1 MKYTLL
7 VLAALAL
14 PGAALAQTDKVKVK
28 VKTKGQPVGS
38 PVGRYPGG
46 IAPHGSVPMPDP
58 LPDPPAPG
66 AGIRPPGPVSAPP
79 TDYAVPYADRYI
91 TQEHLR
97 RDLTVLA
104 SDEYEGRETG
114 TKGQKMA
121 AEYISKQFAAD
132 SLVAPVAANAAN
144 PYLQTFGLEH
154 SAWQP
159 GGALTAGGKAYEWL
173 KDFYAFGRSPF
184 GQATAV
190 QPVFVGYGIEQGDY
204 SDYKGRDV
212 QGKDLL
218 VLLGEPR
225 TAEGKSVLSPDGS
238 PTKWSV
244 DFRAKAA
251 LAAQKGARSIF
262 FVSQE
267 AADKFEKTT
276 ARLAPRVMQ
285 PIIAFADQPGGRAP
299 AFFVS
304 PALGLKLLGANAAA
318 VQQYATA
325 TAAAK
330 KPVASKFKPVKFSI
344 SAPQQRST
352 VTTENVL
359 GFLPGTDLKDEILV
373 VSAHYDHLG
382 IIGGEVYNGADD
394 DGSGTV
400 GMLSIAQAFA
410 KAARSG
416 HAPRRSLLFL
426 ANTGEEKGLLGSE
439 YYTDHPVFPLAN
451 TVTDLN
457 IDMIGRT
464 DEAHAGKPD
473 YVYVIGSDKLS
484 SQLHAALQE
493 TNRQHGNVDL
503 DFRFND
509 PADPNRFYYRSDHY
523 NFAKQGIPVAFFFSG
538 VHPDYH
544 EASDEISKIEF
555 NKLEARARL
564 VFFLAWDL
572 ANRNARPV
580 VDSNRQ

>member
-1 MKYTLL
+1 MKYLAL
-7 VLAALAL
+7 AAALAL
-14 PGAALAQTDKVKVK
+14 PASLLAQTPTKVKAK
-28 VKTKGQPVGS
+28 LKPGS
-38 PVGRYPGG
+38 PVASPGVR
-46 IAPHGSVPMPDP
+46 PHAP
-58 LPDPPAPG
+58 LPAPPA
-66 AGIRPPGPVSAPP
+66 
-79 TDYAVPYADRYI
+79 DYAVPYADRYI

-97 RDLTVLA
+97 RDLSVLA

-121 AEYISKQFAAD
+121 AAYISQQFKDD
-132 SLVAPVAANAAN
+132 SLQAPVAANAAN
-144 PYLQTFGLEH
+144 PYLQPFSLER

-159 GGALTAGGKAYEWL
+159 GGTLTVGGKAYEWL

-184 GQATAV
+184 EQATAV

-212 QGKDLL
+212 KGQDVI

-238 PTKWSV
+238 ATKWGV

-262 FVSQE
+262 FVTQE
-267 AADKFEKTT
+267 PADRFEKAT

-285 PIIAFADQPGGRAP
+285 PTIAAAETGNGRAP
-299 AFFVS
+299 AFFLS
-304 PALGLKLLGANAAA
+304 PALGLKVLGTNAAA
-318 VQQYATA
+318 LQQYATA
-325 TAAAK
+325 TAAARQ
-330 KPVASKFKPVKFSI
+330 PGASKLKPVKFSI
-344 SAPQQRST
+344 SAPQQRSA

-359 GFLPGTDLKDEILV
+359 GFLPGTNLKDEIV
-373 VSAHYDHLG
+373 VISAHYDHLG
-382 IIGGEVYNGADD
+382 IIGGQVYNGADD

-410 KAARSG
+410 KASRSG
-416 HAPRRSLLFL
+416 HAPRRSILFL

-439 YYTDHPVFPLAN
+439 YYTDHSVFPLAN

-464 DEAHAGKPD
+464 DAAHEGKPN

-484 SQLHAALQE
+484 SQLHEALQ
-493 TNRQHGNVDL
+493 TANRQHGNLDL

-523 NFAKQGIPVAFFFSG
+523 NFAKKGIPVAFFFSG
-538 VHPDYH
+538 VHADYH
-544 EASDEISKIEF
+544 EASDEIAKIEF
-555 NKLEARARL
+555 DKLEARARL

-572 ANRNARPV
+572 VNRDARPV
-580 VDSNRQ
+580 VDSNKP

>member
-1 MKYTLL
+1 MKYTALL
-7 VLAALAL
+7 LAALAL
-14 PGAALAQTDKVKVK
+14 PAPLLAQKTPT
-28 VKTKGQPVGS
+28 KTKTKLKPGTTAS
-38 PVGRYPGG
+38 PVVR
-46 IAPHGSVPMPDP
+46 PHEP
-58 LPDPPAPG
+58 LPAPPA
-66 AGIRPPGPVSAPP
+66 
-79 TDYAVPYADRYI
+79 DYAVPYADRYI

-97 RDLTVLA
+97 RDLSVLA

-121 AEYISKQFAAD
+121 AAYISQQFKDD
-132 SLVAPVAANAAN
+132 SLQAPVAANVAN
-144 PYLQTFGLEH
+144 PYLQTFGMER

-159 GGALTAGGKAYEWL
+159 GGTLTVGGKAYEWL
-173 KDFYAFGRSPF
+173 KDFYAFGRTPF
-184 GQATAV
+184 DQATAV
-190 QPVFVGYGIEQGDY
+190 QPVFLGYGIEQEGY
-204 SDYKGRDV
+204 SDYAGRDV
-212 QGKDLL
+212 KGKDLL
-218 VLLGEPR
+218 ILLGEPMNVDGR
-225 TAEGKSVLSPDGS
+225 PELSKDGK
-238 PTKWSV
+238 PTKWGV

-251 LAAQKGARSIF
+251 LAAQKGARSVF
-262 FVSQE
+262 FITQE
-267 AADKFEKTT
+267 PADKFEKMT

-285 PIIAFADQPGGRAP
+285 PTIAFADQPGSRAP
-299 AFFVS
+299 AFFLS
-304 PALGLKLLGANAAA
+304 PALGLKVLGTTAARLSKEYALGAA
-318 VQQYATA
+318 
-325 TAAAK
+325 
-330 KPVASKFKPVKFSI
+330 ASKPLAAGIFKPIRFSI
-344 SAPQQRST
+344 SAPQQRSA

-359 GFLPGTDLKDEILV
+359 GFLPGTDLKDEIVV

-382 IIGGEVYNGADD
+382 VIGGEVYNGADD

-464 DEAHAGKPD
+464 DVAHEGKPN

-484 SQLHAALQE
+484 SQLHEALQ
-493 TNRQHGNVDL
+493 TANRQHGNLDL

-509 PADPNRFYYRSDHY
+509 PQDPNRFYYRSDHY
-523 NFAKQGIPVAFFFSG
+523 NFAKKGIPVAFFFSG
-538 VHPDYH
+538 VHADYH

-555 NKLEARARL
+555 DKLEARARL

-572 ANRNARPV
+572 ANRDARPA
-580 VDSNRQ
+580 VDSNKP

>member
-1 MKYTLL
+1 MKYTTLL
-7 VLAALAL
+7 LAALAL
-14 PGAALAQTDKVKVK
+14 PAPLLAQTTK
-28 VKTKGQPVGS
+28 VKTKLKPGS
-38 PVGRYPGG
+38 SAKKM
-46 IAPHGSVPMPDP
+46 APAASPTSAA
-58 LPDPPAPG
+58 PA
-66 AGIRPPGPVSAPP
+66 
-79 TDYAVPYADRYI
+79 DYATQYAERYV

-97 RDLTVLA
+97 RDLSVLA

-121 AEYISKQFAAD
+121 AAYISKQFADD
-132 SLVAPVAANAAN
+132 SLQAPVAANTAN
-144 PYLQTFGLEH
+144 PYLQTFGMER

-159 GGALTAGGKAYEWL
+159 GGTITAGGKAYEWL
-173 KDFYAFGRSPF
+173 KDFYAFGRTPF
-184 GQATAV
+184 DQATAV
-190 QPVFVGYGIEQGDY
+190 QPMFVGYGIEEGAY
-204 SDYKGRDV
+204 SDYKGVDV
-212 QGKDLL
+212 KGKDLI

-238 PTKWSV
+238 ATKWGV

-251 LAAQKGARSIF
+251 LAAAKGARSVF

-267 AADKFEKTT
+267 PADKFEKMT

-285 PIIAFADQPGGRAP
+285 PTIAFADQPGSRAP
-299 AFFVS
+299 AFFLS
-304 PALGLKLLGANAAA
+304 PALSMKVLGANATSLT
-318 VQQYATA
+318 QYATA

-330 KPVASKFKPVKFSI
+330 QPVASKFKPVKFSI
-344 SAPQQRST
+344 SAPQQRT
-352 VTTENVL
+352 AVTTENVL

-382 IIGGEVYNGADD
+382 TIGGQVYNGADD

-410 KAARSG
+410 KAAHSG
-416 HAPRRSLLFL
+416 HGPRRSILFL

-439 YYTDHPVFPLAN
+439 YYTDHPIFPLAN

-464 DEAHAGKPD
+464 DVGHEGKPN

-484 SQLHAALQE
+484 SQLHEALQ
-493 TNRQHGNVDL
+493 TANRQHGNIDL

-523 NFAKQGIPVAFFFSG
+523 NFAKKGIPVAFFFNG
-538 VHPDYH
+538 VHADYH

-555 NKLEARARL
+555 DKLEARARL

-572 ANRNARPV
+572 ANRDAKPV
-580 VDSNRQ
+580 VDSNKP

>member
-1 MKYTLL
+1 MKYL
-7 VLAALAL
+7 VLAVALAL
-14 PGAALAQTDKVKVK
+14 PAPLLAQTPTK
-28 VKTKGQPVGS
+28 VKTKFK
-38 PVGRYPGG
+38 PGT
-46 IAPHGSVPMPDP
+46 AAKKAA
-58 LPDPPAPG
+58 LPASAQPAPP
-66 AGIRPPGPVSAPP
+66 I
-79 TDYAVPYADRYI
+79 DYATQYADRYV

-97 RDLTVLA
+97 RDLSVLA

-121 AEYISKQFAAD
+121 AAYISQQFKDD
-132 SLVAPVAANAAN
+132 SLQAPVVANAAN
-144 PYLQTFGLEH
+144 PYLQTFGMER

-159 GGALTAGGKAYEWL
+159 GGTVTVGGKAYEWL

-184 GQATAV
+184 DQATAV
-190 QPVFVGYGIEQGDY
+190 QPVFLGYGIEQGDY

-212 QGKDLL
+212 KGQDVI

-225 TAEGKSVLSPDGS
+225 TAEGKSVLSPDGT
-238 PTKWSV
+238 PTKWAV

-251 LAAQKGARSIF
+251 LAAAKGARSIF

-267 AADKFEKTT
+267 PTDKFEKMT

-285 PIIAFADQPGGRAP
+285 PIIAFADQAGGRAP
-299 AFFVS
+299 AFFLS
-304 PALGLKLLGANAAA
+304 PALGLKVLGTNATTL
-318 VQQYATA
+318 QQYATA

-330 KPVASKFKPVKFSI
+330 QPVTSKLKPSKFSI
-344 SAPQQRST
+344 SAPQQRSA

-400 GMLSIAQAFA
+400 GMLSIAQAFS
-410 KAARSG
+410 KAAHAG
-416 HAPRRSLLFL
+416 HGPRRSILFL

-464 DEAHAGKPD
+464 DVAHEGKPN

-484 SQLHAALQE
+484 SQLHEALQ
-493 TNRQHGNVDL
+493 TANRQHGNIDL

-523 NFAKQGIPVAFFFSG
+523 NFAKKGIPVAFFFNG
-538 VHPDYH
+538 VHADYH

-555 NKLEARARL
+555 GKLEARARL

-572 ANRNARPV
+572 ANRDAKPV
-580 VDSNRQ
+580 VDSNKP

>member
-1 MKYTLL
+1 MKYTTLL
-7 VLAALAL
+7 LAALAL
-14 PGAALAQTDKVKVK
+14 PAPLLAQTTK
-28 VKTKGQPVGS
+28 VKTKLKPGS
-38 PVGRYPGG
+38 PAKAAVR
-46 IAPHGSVPMPDP
+46 PHAPMPA
-58 LPDPPAPG
+58 PPA
-66 AGIRPPGPVSAPP
+66 
-79 TDYAVPYADRYI
+79 DYATQYADRYV

-97 RDLTVLA
+97 RDLSVLA

-121 AEYISKQFAAD
+121 AAYISKQFADD
-132 SLVAPVAANAAN
+132 SLQAPVMANTAN
-144 PYLQTFGLEH
+144 PYLQSFGMER

-159 GGALTAGGKAYEWL
+159 GGTITAGGKAYEWL

-184 GQATAV
+184 DQATAV
-190 QPVFVGYGIEQGDY
+190 QPVFLGYGIEEGAY

-212 QGKDLL
+212 KGQDVI
-218 VLLGEPR
+218 VLLGEPH
-225 TAEGKSVLSPDGS
+225 TADGKSVLSPDGS
-238 PTKWSV
+238 ATKWGV

-251 LAAQKGARSIF
+251 LAASKGARSIF

-267 AADKFEKTT
+267 PADRFEKMT

-285 PIIAFADQPGGRAP
+285 PTIAFADQPGSRAP
-299 AFFVS
+299 AFFLS
-304 PALGLKLLGANAAA
+304 PALSLKVLNTNAASLA
-318 VQQYATA
+318 QYATA

-330 KPVASKFKPVKFSI
+330 QPAASKLKPVKFSI
-344 SAPQQRST
+344 NAAQQRT
-352 VTTENVL
+352 AVTTENVL
-359 GFLPGTDLKDEILV
+359 GFLPGTDLKEEILV

-382 IIGGEVYNGADD
+382 VIGGEVYNGADD

-410 KAARSG
+410 KAAHSG
-416 HAPRRSLLFL
+416 HGPRRSILFL

-464 DEAHAGKPD
+464 DVGHEGKPN

-484 SQLHAALQE
+484 SQLHEALQ
-493 TNRQHGNVDL
+493 TANRQHGNIDL

-523 NFAKQGIPVAFFFSG
+523 NFAKKGIPVAFFFNG
-538 VHPDYH
+538 VHADYH

-555 NKLEARARL
+555 DKLEARARL

-572 ANRNARPV
+572 ANRDTKPV
-580 VDSNRQ
+580 VDSNKP

>member
-1 MKYTLL
+1 MKYTTLL
-7 VLAALAL
+7 LAALAL
-14 PGAALAQTDKVKVK
+14 PAPLLAQTTK
-28 VKTKGQPVGS
+28 VKTK
-38 PVGRYPGG
+38 
-46 IAPHGSVPMPDP
+46 
-58 LPDPPAPG
+58 LKPG
-66 AGIRPPGPVSAPP
+66 ASTKKVAPAASP
-79 TDYAVPYADRYI
+79 TPAAPADYATQYAERYV

-97 RDLTVLA
+97 RDLSVLA

-121 AEYISKQFAAD
+121 AAYISKQFADD
-132 SLVAPVAANAAN
+132 SLLAPVAANTAN
-144 PYLQTFGLEH
+144 PYLQTFGMER

-159 GGALTAGGKAYEWL
+159 GGTLTVGGKAYEWL
-173 KDFYAFGRSPF
+173 KDFYAFGRTPF
-184 GQATAV
+184 DQATAV
-190 QPVFVGYGIEQGDY
+190 QPVFVGYGIEEGAY
-204 SDYKGRDV
+204 SDYKGVDV

-218 VLLGEPR
+218 VLLGEPH
-225 TAEGKSVLSPDGS
+225 TADGKSVLSPDGS
-238 PTKWSV
+238 ATKWGV

-251 LAAQKGARSIF
+251 LAAAKGARSIF

-267 AADKFEKTT
+267 PADKFEKMT
-276 ARLAPRVMQ
+276 ARLAPRIMQ
-285 PIIAFADQPGGRAP
+285 PITAFADQPGGRAP
-299 AFFVS
+299 AFFLS
-304 PALGLKLLGANAAA
+304 PALGMKVLNTNAASLA
-318 VQQYATA
+318 QYATA
-325 TAAAK
+325 TATAK
-330 KPVASKFKPVKFSI
+330 QPVAGKFKPVKFSI
-344 SAPQQRST
+344 SAPQQRT
-352 VTTENVL
+352 AVTTENVL

-382 IIGGEVYNGADD
+382 IIGGQVYNGADD

-410 KAARSG
+410 KASRSG
-416 HAPRRSLLFL
+416 HGPRRSILFL

-464 DEAHAGKPD
+464 DVGHEGKPN

-484 SQLHAALQE
+484 SQLHEALQNV
-493 TNRQHGNVDL
+493 NRQHGNIDL

-523 NFAKQGIPVAFFFSG
+523 NFAKKGIPVAFFFNG
-538 VHPDYH
+538 VHADYH

-555 NKLEARARL
+555 DKLEARARL

-572 ANRNARPV
+572 ANRDTKPV
-580 VDSNRQ
+580 VDSNKP

>member
-1 MKYTLL
+1 MKYTALL
-7 VLAALAL
+7 LATLAL
-14 PGAALAQTDKVKVK
+14 PAPLLAQTQTK
-28 VKTKGQPVGS
+28 VKTKLKPGAAAS
-38 PVGRYPGG
+38 PGVR
-46 IAPHGSVPMPDP
+46 PHAPMPA
-58 LPDPPAPG
+58 PPA
-66 AGIRPPGPVSAPP
+66 
-79 TDYAVPYADRYI
+79 DYATQYADRYV

-97 RDLTVLA
+97 RDLSVLA

-121 AEYISKQFAAD
+121 AAYISKQFADD
-132 SLVAPVAANAAN
+132 SLQAPVVANTAN
-144 PYLQTFGLEH
+144 PYLQTFAMER
-154 SAWQP
+154 STWQP
-159 GGALTAGGKAYEWL
+159 GATLTAGGKAYEWL
-173 KDFYAFGRSPF
+173 KDFYAFGRTPF
-184 GQATAV
+184 DQATAV
-190 QPVFVGYGIEQGDY
+190 QPIFLGYGIEQDGY
-204 SDYKGRDV
+204 SDYKGVDV
-212 QGKDLL
+212 KGKDVI
-218 VLLGEPR
+218 VLLGEPH
-225 TAEGKSVLSPDGS
+225 TADGKSVLSPDGS
-238 PTKWSV
+238 ATKWDV

-251 LAAQKGARSIF
+251 LAAQKGVRSIF

-267 AADKFEKTT
+267 PADKFEKMT

-285 PIIAFADQPGGRAP
+285 PTIAFADQPGSRAP
-299 AFFVS
+299 AFFLS
-304 PALGLKLLGANAAA
+304 PALGLKVLSTNAAA
-318 VQQYATA
+318 LQQYGTA

-330 KPVASKFKPVKFSI
+330 QPVASKIRPVKFSI
-344 SAPQQRST
+344 SAPQQRT
-352 VTTENVL
+352 GVTTENVL
-359 GFLPGTDLKDEILV
+359 GFLPGTDLKDEIVV

-382 IIGGEVYNGADD
+382 IIGGQVYNGADD

-416 HAPRRSLLFL
+416 HAPRRSMLFL

-464 DEAHAGKPD
+464 DAAHEGKPN

-484 SQLHAALQE
+484 SQLHEALQ
-493 TNRQHGNVDL
+493 TANRQHGNIDL

-523 NFAKQGIPVAFFFSG
+523 NFAKKGIPVAFFFNG
-538 VHPDYH
+538 VHADYH

-555 NKLEARARL
+555 DKLEARARL

-572 ANRNARPV
+572 VNRDTKPV
-580 VDSNRQ
+580 VDSNKP

>member
-1 MKYTLL
+1 MKYTTLL
-7 VLAALAL
+7 LAALAL
-14 PGAALAQTDKVKVK
+14 PAPLLAQTTK
-28 VKTKGQPVGS
+28 VKTKLKPGS
-38 PVGRYPGG
+38 SAKKM
-46 IAPHGSVPMPDP
+46 APAASST
-58 LPDPPAPG
+58 PA
-66 AGIRPPGPVSAPP
+66 APA
-79 TDYAVPYADRYI
+79 DYATQYAERYV

-97 RDLTVLA
+97 RDLSVLA

-121 AEYISKQFAAD
+121 AAYISKQFADD
-132 SLVAPVAANAAN
+132 SLQAPVAANTAN
-144 PYLQTFGLEH
+144 PYLQTFGMER

-159 GGALTAGGKAYEWL
+159 GGTITAGGKAYEWL
-173 KDFYAFGRSPF
+173 KDFYAFGRTPF
-184 GQATAV
+184 DQATAV
-190 QPVFVGYGIEQGDY
+190 QPVFLGYGIEEGDY
-204 SDYKGRDV
+204 SDYAGRDV
-212 QGKDLL
+212 KGKDLL
-218 VLLGEPR
+218 ILLGEPMNMDGR
-225 TAEGKSVLSPDGS
+225 PELSKDGN
-238 PTKWSV
+238 PTKWGV

-251 LAAQKGARSIF
+251 LAAQKGARSVF
-262 FVSQE
+262 FITQE
-267 AADKFEKTT
+267 PADKFEKMT

-285 PIIAFADQPGGRAP
+285 PTIAFADQTGSRAP
-299 AFFVS
+299 SFFLS
-304 PALGLKLLGANAAA
+304 PALGMKVLGTTAARLSKEYALGAA
-318 VQQYATA
+318 
-325 TAAAK
+325 
-330 KPVASKFKPVKFSI
+330 ASKPLAVGTFKPVKFSI
-344 SAPQQRST
+344 SAPQQRT
-352 VTTENVL
+352 AVTTENVL

-382 IIGGEVYNGADD
+382 VIGGEVYNGADD

-410 KAARSG
+410 KAAHSG
-416 HAPRRSLLFL
+416 HGPRRSILFL

-464 DEAHAGKPD
+464 DVGHEGKPN

-484 SQLHAALQE
+484 SQLHEALQ
-493 TNRQHGNVDL
+493 TANRQHGNIDL

-523 NFAKQGIPVAFFFSG
+523 NFAKKGIPVAFFFNG
-538 VHPDYH
+538 VHADYH

-555 NKLEARARL
+555 DKLEARARL

-572 ANRNARPV
+572 ANRDTKPV
-580 VDSNRQ
+580 VDSNKP

>member
-1 MKYTLL
+1 MKYTVL
-7 VLAALAL
+7 LAAAL
-14 PGAALAQTDKVKVK
+14 SLPAPLLAQAQVK
-28 VKTKGQPVGS
+28 VKTKHKPGS
-38 PVGRYPGG
+38 PAKAAVR
-46 IAPHGSVPMPDP
+46 
-58 LPDPPAPG
+58 PPAPQ
-66 AGIRPPGPVSAPP
+66 P
-79 TDYAVPYADRYI
+79 TSPADYATQYADRYV

-97 RDLTVLA
+97 RDLSVLA

-121 AEYISKQFAAD
+121 AAYISKQFADD
-132 SLVAPVAANAAN
+132 SLQAPVTANTAN
-144 PYLQTFGLEH
+144 PYLQTFGMER

-159 GGALTAGGKAYEWL
+159 GGTVTVGGKAYEWL
-173 KDFYAFGRSPF
+173 KDFYAFGRTPF
-184 GQATAV
+184 DQATAV
-190 QPVFVGYGIEQGDY
+190 QPVFLGYGIEQGEY

-212 QGKDLL
+212 KGQDVI

-225 TAEGKSVLSPDGS
+225 TADGKSVLSPDGT
-238 PTKWSV
+238 PTKWGV

-251 LAAQKGARSIF
+251 LAAEKGARSIF

-267 AADKFEKTT
+267 PADKFEKMT

-285 PIIAFADQPGGRAP
+285 PTIAFADQPGGRAP
-299 AFFVS
+299 AFFLS
-304 PALGLKLLGANAAA
+304 PALGLKVLGTNAATLA
-318 VQQYATA
+318 QYATA

-330 KPVASKFKPVKFSI
+330 QPAASKLKPVKFSI
-344 SAPQQRST
+344 SAPQQRT
-352 VTTENVL
+352 AVTTENVL
-359 GFLPGTDLKDEILV
+359 GFLPGTDKKDEILV

-410 KAARSG
+410 KAAHAG
-416 HAPRRSLLFL
+416 HGPRRSILFL

-451 TVTDLN
+451 TITDLN

-464 DEAHAGKPD
+464 DAAHEGKPNF
-473 YVYVIGSDKLS
+473 VYVIGSDKLS
-484 SQLHAALQE
+484 SQLHEALQ
-493 TNRQHGNVDL
+493 TANRQHGNIDL

-523 NFAKQGIPVAFFFSG
+523 NFAKKGIPVAFFFNG
-538 VHPDYH
+538 VHADYH

-555 NKLEARARL
+555 DKLEARARL

-572 ANRNARPV
+572 ANRDNKPV
-580 VDSNRQ
+580 VDSNKP

>member
-1 MKYTLL
+1 MKYTVLL
-7 VLAALAL
+7 AAALAL
-14 PGAALAQTDKVKVK
+14 PAPLLAQTTK
-28 VKTKGQPVGS
+28 VKTKLKPGS
-38 PVGRYPGG
+38 
-46 IAPHGSVPMPDP
+46 ATKKT
-58 LPDPPAPG
+58 PPA
-66 AGIRPPGPVSAPP
+66 APASP
-79 TDYAVPYADRYI
+79 AAPADYATLYAERYV

-97 RDLTVLA
+97 RDLSVLA

-121 AEYISKQFAAD
+121 AAYISKQFADD
-132 SLVAPVAANAAN
+132 SLQAPVTANTTN
-144 PYLQTFGLEH
+144 PYLQTFGMER

-159 GGALTAGGKAYEWL
+159 GGTLTVGGKAYEWL
-173 KDFYAFGRSPF
+173 KDFYAFGRTPF
-184 GQATAV
+184 DQATAV
-190 QPVFVGYGIEQGDY
+190 QPVFVGYGIEEGAY
-204 SDYKGRDV
+204 SDYKGVDV

-218 VLLGEPR
+218 VLLGEPH
-225 TAEGKSVLSPDGS
+225 TADGKSVLSPDGS
-238 PTKWSV
+238 ATKWGV

-251 LAAQKGARSIF
+251 LAAAKGARSIF

-267 AADKFEKTT
+267 PADKFEKMT
-276 ARLAPRVMQ
+276 ARLAPRIMQ
-285 PIIAFADQPGGRAP
+285 PITAFADQPGSRAP
-299 AFFVS
+299 AFFLS
-304 PALGLKLLGANAAA
+304 PALGMKVLNTNAASLA
-318 VQQYATA
+318 QYATA

-330 KPVASKFKPVKFSI
+330 QPAASKFKPVKFSI
-344 SAPQQRST
+344 SAPQQRT
-352 VTTENVL
+352 AVTTENVL

-382 IIGGEVYNGADD
+382 IIGGQVYNGADD

-400 GMLSIAQAFA
+400 GMLSIAQAFS
-410 KAARSG
+410 KAAHSG
-416 HAPRRSLLFL
+416 HGPRRSILFL

-439 YYTDHPVFPLAN
+439 YYTDHPIFPLAN

-464 DEAHAGKPD
+464 DVGHEGKPN

-484 SQLHAALQE
+484 SQLHEALQ
-493 TNRQHGNVDL
+493 TANRQHGNIDL

-523 NFAKQGIPVAFFFSG
+523 NFAKKGIPVAFFFNG
-538 VHPDYH
+538 VHADYH

-555 NKLEARARL
+555 DKLEARARL

-572 ANRNARPV
+572 ANRDTKPV
-580 VDSNRQ
+580 VDSNKP

>member
-1 MKYTLL
+1 MKYTVLL
-7 VLAALAL
+7 AAALAL
-14 PGAALAQTDKVKVK
+14 PAPLLAQTQLK
-28 VKTKGQPVGS
+28 VKTKHKPGS
-38 PVGRYPGG
+38 PAKADVRPT
-46 IAPHGSVPMPDP
+46 APQA
-58 LPDPPAPG
+58 APV
-66 AGIRPPGPVSAPP
+66 A
-79 TDYAVPYADRYI
+79 DYATQYAERYV

-97 RDLTVLA
+97 RDLSVLA

-121 AEYISKQFAAD
+121 AAYISKQFADD
-132 SLVAPVAANAAN
+132 SLQAPVTANTAN
-144 PYLQTFGLEH
+144 PYLQTFGMER

-159 GGALTAGGKAYEWL
+159 GGTLTAGGKAYEWL
-173 KDFYAFGRSPF
+173 KDFYAFGRTPF
-184 GQATAV
+184 DQATAV
-190 QPVFVGYGIEQGDY
+190 QPIFLGYGIEQGEY

-212 QGKDLL
+212 KGQDVI
-218 VLLGEPR
+218 VLLGEPL
-225 TAEGKSVLSPDGS
+225 TAAGKSVLSPDGT
-238 PTKWSV
+238 PTKWGV

-251 LAAQKGARSIF
+251 LAAEKGARSIF

-267 AADKFEKTT
+267 PADRFEKMT

-285 PIIAFADQPGGRAP
+285 PTIAFADQPGGRAP
-299 AFFVS
+299 AFFLS
-304 PALGLKLLGANAAA
+304 PALGLKVLGTNAATLA
-318 VQQYATA
+318 QYATA

-330 KPVASKFKPVKFSI
+330 QPAASKLKPVKFSI
-344 SAPQQRST
+344 SAPQQRT
-352 VTTENVL
+352 AVTTENVL
-359 GFLPGTDLKDEILV
+359 GFLPGTDKKDEILV

-410 KAARSG
+410 KAAHAG
-416 HAPRRSLLFL
+416 HGPRRSILFL

-451 TVTDLN
+451 TITDLN

-464 DEAHAGKPD
+464 DAAHEGKPNF
-473 YVYVIGSDKLS
+473 VYVIGSDKLS
-484 SQLHAALQE
+484 SQLHEALQ
-493 TNRQHGNVDL
+493 TANRQHGNIDL

-523 NFAKQGIPVAFFFSG
+523 NFAKKGIPVAFFFNG
-538 VHPDYH
+538 VHADYH

-555 NKLEARARL
+555 DKLEARARL

-572 ANRNARPV
+572 ANRDAKPV
-580 VDSNRQ
+580 VDSNKP

>member
-1 MKYTLL
+1 MKYTTLL
-7 VLAALAL
+7 LAALAL
-14 PGAALAQTDKVKVK
+14 PAPLLAQTTK
-28 VKTKGQPVGS
+28 VKTKLKPGS
-38 PVGRYPGG
+38 PAKTAVRPQGG
-46 IAPHGSVPMPDP
+46 M
-58 LPDPPAPG
+58 
-66 AGIRPPGPVSAPP
+66 SAPP
-79 TDYAVPYADRYI
+79 ADYATQYAERYV

-97 RDLTVLA
+97 RDLSVLA

-114 TKGQKMA
+114 NKGQKMA
-121 AEYISKQFAAD
+121 AAYISKQFADD
-132 SLVAPVAANAAN
+132 SLQAPVTANIAN
-144 PYLQTFGLEH
+144 PYLQTFGMER

-159 GGALTAGGKAYEWL
+159 GATITAGGKAYEWL
-173 KDFYAFGRSPF
+173 KDFYAFGRTPF
-184 GQATAV
+184 DQATAV
-190 QPVFVGYGIEQGDY
+190 QPVFVGYGIEEGAY

-212 QGKDLL
+212 KGQD
-218 VLLGEPR
+218 VIMLLGEPH
-225 TAEGKSVLSPDGS
+225 TADGKSALSPDGS
-238 PTKWSV
+238 ATKWGV

-251 LAAQKGARSIF
+251 LAAQKGARSVF

-267 AADKFEKTT
+267 PADRFEKIT

-285 PIIAFADQPGGRAP
+285 PTIAFADQPGGRAP
-299 AFFVS
+299 AFFLS
-304 PALGLKLLGANAAA
+304 PALGMKVLGTNAATL
-318 VQQYATA
+318 QQYAMA

-330 KPVASKFKPVKFSI
+330 QPAASKFKPVKFSI
-344 SAPQQRST
+344 NAAQQRT
-352 VTTENVL
+352 AVTTENVL
-359 GFLPGTDLKDEILV
+359 GFLPGTDLKDEIVV

-382 IIGGEVYNGADD
+382 VIGGEVYNGADD

-410 KAARSG
+410 KAA
-416 HAPRRSLLFL
+416 HAGRGPRRSILFL

-464 DEAHAGKPD
+464 DVGHEGKPN

-484 SQLHAALQE
+484 SQLHEALQ
-493 TNRQHGNVDL
+493 TANRQHGNIDL

-523 NFAKQGIPVAFFFSG
+523 NFAKKGIPVAFFFNG
-538 VHPDYH
+538 VHADYH

-555 NKLEARARL
+555 DKLEARARL

-572 ANRNARPV
+572 ANRDAKPA
-580 VDSNRQ
+580 VDSNKP

>member
-1 MKYTLL
+1 MKYSALL
-7 VLAALAL
+7 LAALAL
-14 PGAALAQTDKVKVK
+14 PGAALAQKVK
-28 VKTKGQPVGS
+28 VKTKPKGQPMES
-38 PVGRYPGG
+38 PAGRIG
-46 IAPHGSVPMPDP
+46 PHGSVPMPYP
-58 LPDPPAPG
+58 LPDQTPPANDP
-66 AGIRPPGPVSAPP
+66 AADPAAA
-79 TDYAVPYADRYI
+79 YAAQYI
-91 TQEHLR
+91 TQESLR
-97 RDLTVLA
+97 RDLSVLA

-121 AEYISKQFAAD
+121 AEYISRQFAQD
-132 SLVAPVAANAAN
+132 SLQAPVTTNPAH
-144 PYLQTFGLEH
+144 PYLQTFSLER

-159 GGALTAGGKAYEWL
+159 GGTLTVGGKAYAWL

-184 GQATAV
+184 GAATAV
-190 QPVFVGYGIEQGDY
+190 QPVFVGYGIEQGGY
-204 SDYKGRDV
+204 SDYQGIDAK
-212 QGKDLL
+212 GKDLIM
-218 VLLGEPR
+218 LLGEPHD
-225 TAEGKSVLSPDGS
+225 AAGKSILSPDGS
-238 PTKWSV
+238 PTKWAV

-251 LAAQKGARSIF
+251 LAAQKGARSVF
-262 FVSQE
+262 FVTQE
-267 AADKFEKTT
+267 PADKFDKTT

-285 PIIAFADQPGGRAP
+285 PTIAFADQPGGRAP
-299 AFFVS
+299 AFFLS
-304 PALGLKLLGANAAA
+304 PALGLKLLRTSAAA
-318 VQQYATA
+318 AQQYAAA

-330 KPVASKFKPVKFSI
+330 KPVASRFRPVKFSI
-344 SAPQQRST
+344 SAPQTSST

-400 GMLSIAQAFA
+400 GMLSIARAFSR
-410 KAARSG
+410 AARGG

-439 YYTDHPVFPLAN
+439 YYADHPVFPLAN

-464 DEAHAGKPD
+464 DAAHAGKPD

-484 SQLHAALQE
+484 SQLHAALLAANQA
-493 TNRQHGNVDL
+493 HGNLDL

-523 NFAKQGIPVAFFFSG
+523 NFAKKGIPVAFFFNG
-538 VHPDYH
+538 VHADYH
-544 EASDEISKIEF
+544 QASDEIAKIEF
-555 NKLEARARL
+555 AKLEARARL

-572 ANRNARPV
+572 ANRDARVV
-580 VDSNRQ
+580 VDSNKP